1 MHTQQMNQ
9 EIARLH
15 RAESLR
21 MSSRHV
27 AVEQDVAAA
36 PSRTASRLIVRV
48 RTLVRHVS
56 WHPQPSRAH

>member
-15 RAESLR
+15 RAETLR

-27 AVEQDVAAA
+27 AVEQEE
-36 PSRTASRLIVRV
+36 STASRAAEGLAVRF
-48 RTLVRHVS
+48 RALVRRTS